1 MNKTIL
7 HYTKLVL
14 QKVSRIELRG
24 LVRLKIAIS
33 LFITTHDQSLK
44 HSTFVIIRSIAG
56 EMKRERKKQR
66 KKNTQNELGR
76 FLVNQYRTIDMTDIE
91 RYYMLH

>member
-14 QKVSRIELRG
+14 QKVSRIELCG

-33 LFITTHDQSLK
+33 LFVTTHDQSLK
-44 HSTFVIIRSIAG
+44 HSTFVIIRSIVG
-56 EMKRERKKQR
+56 EMKREREKQR
-66 KKNTQNELGR
+66 KNTRRMN
-76 FLVNQYRTIDMTDIE
+76 LVDFS
-91 RYYMLH
+91 

>member
-33 LFITTHDQSLK
+33 LFVTTHDQSLK
-44 HSTFVIIRSIAG
+44 HFRNHSFHRWRD
-56 EMKRERKKQR
+56 EERKKETE